1 MTKRIVFTSVIALFA
16 TASSV
21 ALADDCTWTPRGG
34 TLHGVC
40 KDQAG
45 NAYCLTCPADG
56 GSCSKTPCPTP
67 AAGSGQ

>member
-1 MTKRIVFTSVIALFA
+1 MSKRIIFASIIALFA
-16 TASSV
+16 TANSV
-21 ALADDCTWTPRGG
+21 AMADDCTWTPRGG
-34 TLHGVC
+34 TLHGAC

-67 AAGSGQ
+67 ASSSGQ